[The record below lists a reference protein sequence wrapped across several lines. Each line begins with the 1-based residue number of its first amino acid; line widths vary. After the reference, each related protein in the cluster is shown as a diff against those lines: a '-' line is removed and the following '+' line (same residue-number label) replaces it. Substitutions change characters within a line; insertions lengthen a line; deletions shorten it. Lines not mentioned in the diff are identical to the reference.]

1 MKCRQTYRGTDQNGS
16 ANHRLES
23 PNEKVG
29 AIKQSGG
36 ECMEDQY

>member
-1 MKCRQTYRGTDQNGS
+1 MKCQQTYRRTNENRS
-16 ANHRLES
+16 ANDGLES
-23 PNEKVG
+23 RNEKVG